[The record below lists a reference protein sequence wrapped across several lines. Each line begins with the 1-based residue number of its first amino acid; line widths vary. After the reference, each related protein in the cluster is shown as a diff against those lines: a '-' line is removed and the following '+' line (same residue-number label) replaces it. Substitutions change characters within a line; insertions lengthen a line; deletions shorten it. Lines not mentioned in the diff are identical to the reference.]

1 MLLFGITRGINVVL
15 SCWQHLN
22 QGLVGN
28 NCLLRL
34 RLINRPFK
42 IVFVFFCFSFRNRL
56 IIFRQCRPLQL
67 LFLFPACNSCLN
79 MIQLWSI
86 RILIYN
92 LRPAPESIVYFPVVL
107 RNPPNKKTRLLTLRK
122 RNMALDKIKLANKI
136 EEYFKK
142 KQK

>member
-1 MLLFGITRGINVVL
+1 
-15 SCWQHLN
+15 
-22 QGLVGN
+22 
-28 NCLLRL
+28 
-34 RLINRPFK
+34 
-42 IVFVFFCFSFRNRL
+42 
-56 IIFRQCRPLQL
+56 
-67 LFLFPACNSCLN
+67 

-92 LRPAPESIVYFPVVL
+92 LGPAPESIVYFPVVL
-107 RNPPNKKTRLLTLRK
+107 RNPPSQKTRLLTLRK